1 MKYAGRTPMT
11 ISRDDVLGW
20 IKNCAAA
27 LADNRDYLI
36 ELDSTIGDGDHGAN
50 MNRGFQAVLG
60 KLPDIAD
67 KDIGTIFKA
76 VGFTLIST
84 VGGASGPL
92 YGVLFMQMGAV
103 SDGKI
108 ELTLA
113 DWAEAVEAG
122 LNAVVLRGKANHGDK
137 TMVDALIPSVE
148 VLKAA
153 SANNM
158 SLPDALRECAH
169 AAERGVQDTIP
180 LIARKGRASY
190 LGERSIGHQDPGATS
205 SSLLLQAAAYTWTNG
220 S

>member
-1 MKYAGRTPMT
+1 MT

-27 LADNRDYLI
+27 LSDNRDYLI

-205 SSLLLQAAAYTWTNG
+205 SSLLLQAAVYTWING

>member
-1 MKYAGRTPMT
+1 MT

>member
-1 MKYAGRTPMT
+1 MT
-11 ISRDDVLGW
+11 ISRDDVLSW

-36 ELDSTIGDGDHGAN
+36 ELDSPIGDGDHGAN

-67 KDIGTIFKA
+67 KDIGTIFKT

-92 YGVLFMQMGAV
+92 YGALFMQMGAV

-108 ELTLA
+108 ELTLT

-122 LNAVVLRGKANHGDK
+122 LNGVVLRGKANHGDK
-137 TMVDALIPSVE
+137 TMVDALMPSAE
-148 VLKAA
+148 TLKAA
-153 SANNM
+153 SANGM

-190 LGERSIGHQDPGATS
+190 LGQRSIGHQDPGATS
-205 SSLLLQAAAYTWTNG
+205 SSLLLQAAAHTWVNG